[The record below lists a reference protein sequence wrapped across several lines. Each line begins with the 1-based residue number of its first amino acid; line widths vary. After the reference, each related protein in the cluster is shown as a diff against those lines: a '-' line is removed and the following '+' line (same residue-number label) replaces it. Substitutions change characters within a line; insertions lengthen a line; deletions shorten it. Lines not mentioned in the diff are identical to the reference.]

1 MQPMLNI
8 ALRAAR
14 SASEQIQRAQD
25 RVSILR
31 SEKSELAEFIQE
43 TTLTTEQSIVYT
55 IQKAFPNHS
64 LEGQFS
70 GDHPPIGTKDAG
82 RWYISAIDNLDNFSN
97 GLPQVAVCL
106 AAVIKGKIEHALILN
121 PVTGEEFTA
130 SRGYGAVLNGRRIR
144 VTDNRGLENAT
155 VAAHFCDTSGNV
167 DKLGSYLNMAT
178 KLHQS
183 RGILLNSGS
192 AALNFANTAAGKNDG
207 SFAEDLQQ
215 STVLSSALLVQE
227 AGGLVGDLAGGPD
240 FKRSAQL
247 VAGNSRVFKALV
259 QARRSSAA

>member
-14 SASEQIQRAQD
+14 LASDQIQRAQD
-25 RVSILR
+25 KVAIIR

-43 TTLTTEQSIVYT
+43 TTLTTEQSIAHT
-55 IQKAFPNHS
+55 IQKAYPKHAIQ
-64 LEGQFS
+64 GQFS
-70 GDHPPIGTKDAG
+70 GDHNPNSGSAEAT
-82 RWYISAIDNLDNFSN
+82 WYVSAIDNLDNFSN
-97 GLPQVAVCL
+97 GLPQIAVCL

-155 VAAHFCDTSGNV
+155 IATNFSDTSGNI
-167 DKLGSYLNMAT
+167 DKLNNYVNMAT
-178 KLHQS
+178 KLHQN
-183 RGILLNSGS
+183 RGVLLNTGS

-207 SFAEDLQQ
+207 SFADNLQQ
-215 STVLSSALLVQE
+215 ATVLSGALLTQE
-227 AGGLVGDLAGGPD
+227 AGGLVGDLAGGPN
-240 FKRSAQL
+240 FKKSAQL
-247 VAGNSRVFKALV
+247 VAGNAKVFKALV
-259 QARRSSAA
+259 KAQLVTDV